1 MSRPFDY
8 NGFAVSKSEPKKS
21 LRTVKKTL
29 LIDSADRDTTK
40 YFTNGD
46 FVVYLPR
53 VYENVVSIRLA
64 AAEFPPLL
72 PFSYGGTISG
82 GAVTGMV
89 QTTTTPPV
97 VTVTMPSTPLILP
110 YAVSSLDPRFLA
122 GASVSIAGITGTD
135 LVGYNGTFTI
145 LSVSGNTFTIAST
158 LGGTSPVYTSSTTTL
173 QNVGP
178 RIHRFADGEA
188 NVSSTRF
195 INDSLVPAQTYYF
208 LLELEGLNKTDE
220 LAVGSSKSSFPDGVF
235 AKIVAE
241 SDTRITGQIIAYND
255 HSAQENIARYSPAIG
270 KIDRLHIRT
279 RLHNQKDNNIGF
291 MYWTT
296 DGNYAGASTNTGAN
310 YSLTLEIE
318 MLENAFDDFSG
329 METHLRDRS

>member
-1 MSRPFDY
+1 M
-8 NGFAVSKSEPKKS
+8 SKSEPKKS
-21 LRTVKKTL
+21 LRTVKKTF

-40 YFTNGD
+40 YFTNGE

-72 PFSYGGTISG
+72 SLTISTTLTTVAIVSGTATVRVTSTSGFQTGGLVVIFTGNGGTTAFNGTYIILN
-82 GAVTGMV
+82 VTS
-89 QTTTTPPV
+89 
-97 VTVTMPSTPLILP
+97 STEFKV
-110 YAVSSLDPRFLA
+110 ATSF
-122 GASVSIAGITGTD
+122 TGTIT
-135 LVGYNGTFTI
+135 V
-145 LSVSGNTFTIAST
+145 
-158 LGGTSPVYTSSTTTL
+158 GTSPIVTMVAPGARTH
-173 QNVGP
+173 Q
-178 RIHRFADGEA
+178 FANGQA
-188 NVSSTRF
+188 NVSSSTF
-195 INDSLVPAQTYYF
+195 TSDAVVPYGTYYF

-220 LAVGSSKSSFPDGVF
+220 LAVGSSKSSFPDGFF
-235 AKIVAE
+235 AKIPALSNTYNNGTFIE
-241 SDTRITGQIIAYND
+241 YND

-270 KIDRLHIRT
+270 KIDRLHIST

-310 YSLTLEIE
+310 YALTLEIE

>member
-72 PFSYGGTISG
+72 PHSYGGTISG
-82 GAVTGMV
+82 GVVSGMTQTSTGI
-89 QTTTTPPV
+89 
-97 VTVTMPSTPLILP
+97 VTVTVAGPTPNLA
-110 YAVSSLDPRFLA
+110 YAASLLDPRFVA
-122 GASVSIAGITGTD
+122 GASVTIAGITGTN
-135 LVGYNGTFTI
+135 LVGYNGTFTV
-145 LSVSGNTFTIAST
+145 LSVSGLTFTIAST
-158 LGGTSPVYTSSTTTL
+158 LAGTPPVYTSSTTTL

-195 INDSLVPAQTYYF
+195 INDSPVPAQTYYF

-235 AKIVAE
+235 AKIVADSE
-241 SDTRITGQIIAYND
+241 TRITGQIIAYSD

-310 YSLTLEIE
+310 YALTLEIE
-318 MLENAFDDFSG
+318 MLDNVFDDFSS